1 MDSKEF
7 FHELGTLIYQIDG
20 IYTKYIKLNNIKSS
34 NELWIL
40 YALNDGKDHSQKQ
53 IAEDWDIPRT
63 TINTIVKDLEKKGY
77 VTMKLLKGER
87 REMSIIL
94 TSEGKKYADTKLE
107 YLYKKEAE
115 VFKNIKNPE
124 EIIKNLRFL
133 LSNMEVI
140 NK

>member
-1 MDSKEF
+1 MGSKEF
-7 FHELGTLIYQIDG
+7 FHELGVLIYQIDG
-20 IYTKYIKLNNIKSS
+20 IYTKYIKLNGIKSS

-40 YALNDGKDHSQKQ
+40 YALNDNRGHSQKQ
-53 IAEDWDIPRT
+53 ISEDWDIPRT
-63 TINTIVKDLEKKGY
+63 TTNTIVKDLEKKGY
-77 VTMKLLKGER
+77 VTMEPLKGER

-94 TSEGKKYADTKLE
+94 TSEGKKYANEKLE

-124 EIIKNLRFL
+124 EIITNLRFL
-133 LSNMEVI
+133 LSNLEVI